1 MKRMHKRSRKTEICI
16 KNRRL
21 RVCTVT
27 A

>member
-1 MKRMHKRSRKTEICI
+1 MHKRSRKTEICI

-21 RVCTVT
+21 RVCMVT